1 MRISNGVMFE
11 DKHSYHDFGLIMTNK
26 EISSPVPQTKLVS
39 IPGRNGSVDMSAVVS
54 DTIKYEDRTITM
66 TFYSPKKVDGWPQF
80 TSSLRNY
87 LAGNQMKLIFDD
99 DIAFYWLGRITDV
112 SFSVS
117 GPNATIKITATVAPY
132 KYTIQSSAEDWLW
145 DPFDFEQSV
154 INDFVNLEVNGSL
167 TVSIIGEKKY
177 VNPVITSDAA
187 MTVMYE
193 GASYNINPGSQ
204 VMYDIVLT
212 KQEDILE
219 FSGTG
224 TVSINYI
231 GGSL

>member
-1 MRISNGVMFE
+1 MSINNGVMFGN
-11 DKHSYHDFGLIMTNK
+11 KHSYNDFGLIMTDK
-26 EISSPVPQTKLVS
+26 KISSPVPQTKLVS
-39 IPGRNGSVDMSAVVS
+39 IPGRNGSVDMSTVVS
-54 DTIKYEDRTITM
+54 DTVKYEDRTITM
-66 TFYSPKKVDGWPQF
+66 TFYSPEKVDDWPQF
-80 TSSLRNY
+80 TSSLRNN

-112 SFSVS
+112 SLSVS
-117 GPNATIKITATVAPY
+117 GPNATISVTAAVAPY

-154 INDFVNLEVNGSL
+154 INDFACLEVNGSL
-167 TVSIIGEKKY
+167 AVKIIGEKKY
-177 VNPVITSDAA
+177 VNPIITSDAA
-187 MTVMYE
+187 MKVVYE
-193 GASYNINPGSQ
+193 GKIYNIESGSQ

-219 FSGTG
+219 FIGTG